1 MFSSILRISH
11 CFLLLLIKLI
21 YIKKKK
27 KAQACTIQ
35 FVDHGC
41 GACSDVDASCCCWFS
56 ALLLLMLKCASFLIW
71 LQARSKPALYLLSPS
86 WLLRVG
92 GVKPLWVARRVQVPK
107 SVPDRALPGQLCQ
120 LDHDTSCSLLARQP
134 NYCLVTAQVCRSKWK
149 MPNPPWAGSLSW
161 QIAEWLCW
169 KRQRG

>member
-21 YIKKKK
+21 YIKKK